1 MICPK
6 IELVVSNI
14 DIKTSFAAPRRQV
27 YASKYFSTLYFA
39 PLSSPLSLI
48 QISLLSYPSK
58 DANYIPREAIF
69 MHDKALL
76 ISLNPNNC
84 FSDMHLRAPWIR
96 STDIIVLS
104 VVYLL

>member
-1 MICPK
+1 MKCPE

-48 QISLLSYPSK
+48 QISLLSYPSTRVSK
-58 DANYIPREAIF
+58 KRGLTNSRDALRSTTPPIF
-69 MHDKALL
+69 LHNLDLGAYFSLKFNIRLL
-76 ISLNPNNC
+76 I
-84 FSDMHLRAPWIR
+84 I
-96 STDIIVLS
+96 
-104 VVYLL
+104 